1 MSKTRVEV
9 HILGVLIGFFIGYS
23 AMYVAR
29 PNMENGY
36 DLFAIFVL
44 GLLLLGAWFLGV
56 YYALGDGRNDG

>member
-1 MSKTRVEV
+1 MLETKVEV

-36 DLFAIFVL
+36 DLFAIFIL
-44 GLLLLGAWFLGV
+44 GLLLIGAWFSGA
-56 YYALGDGRNDG
+56 YYALEENKND